1 MIDNRAA
8 PRTQEPILLPLSFVV
23 RKLGKQLSEEEVS
36 RILGAL
42 GFGITAPSPGV
53 LSVTVPSWRATKDI
67 SLKDDLVEEVGR
79 MVGYNEIT
87 PVAPLVASVVP
98 PSNPMRAYLRKLRR
112 IIADQGFSE
121 VYNYSFTTANVRK
134 DFIAN

>member
-1 MIDNRAA
+1 
-8 PRTQEPILLPLSFVV
+8 
-23 RKLGKQLSEEEVS
+23 
-36 RILGAL
+36 
-42 GFGITAPSPGV
+42 
-53 LSVTVPSWRATKDI
+53 
-67 SLKDDLVEEVGR
+67 

-121 VYNYSFTTANVRK
+121 VYNYSFTAAKDAERFHPDLNEHLVVRNPIASELTHMRRSLLPGLFKNIVSNVRNYSE
-134 DFIAN
+134 FRLFEVGNEIHPANGAALPDEVTHLAAVLYASARR